1 MGVIHNHGTMGSEA
15 RLAIRRLAKEPTL
28 ALAAVF
34 TLALGIGACTAM
46 FSIVEAV
53 LLKSM
58 DMAQPQRV
66 VVLWPQF
73 GDTAGE
79 FTYNAYL
86 EFGRPSAT
94 FERVALSGSANW
106 PVPVDI
112 LLPDGRRTRATQ
124 SAVSDTFFD
133 VLGARPLLGRTFH
146 AGEDRPGAA
155 PEIVVSAAFW
165 KTKLGGDPSVVGRTL
180 AIGHD
185 LWSIIGVMPPEF
197 FYPAGADFWTPAAT
211 LLALTA
217 DDTSPAALEQV
228 FNTVGAFHVLA
239 RLKPG
244 VSIAQAQIDA
254 TRRWTTMKADTSAR
268 VAIRPLLDH
277 VFGVARRALWLLMGA
292 VGLVLVI
299 ACANVAGLLVA
310 RNALRARE
318 LAVRRAL
325 GATSWQLVRQ
335 SLVESGVLAA
345 AGGTVGMAIAGAA
358 LRGLITLSPD
368 TVVRLSETRVD
379 AVVLA
384 ACLLMTAAVTLG
396 VALIP
401 AVQWRQSDA
410 IASMNALS
418 MRDPGRGIHSDT
430 RRVLVVVQVAITLTL
445 LVASALAAQSFMR
458 LAALDLGFDPAN
470 VLTLDLSRLDQ
481 SRYPSYP
488 ARRRAVDDLVTGL
501 EGLPGVQSAAAVL
514 NRPFAH
520 GVIGWDSALML
531 EGQADVASTWLK
543 SPIVNFEAVTPG
555 YFQAMGVG
563 LQRGR
568 DFSSTDRAA
577 GPLVAIVSDNLAARL
592 WPSQNPIGKRL
603 VDSFGRAKDGRP
615 SQWRTVVGVA
625 GAARY
630 REVERPGFDF
640 YVPLAQ
646 AEDFDPGHI
655 VVKASGD
662 RRALVPA
669 IASILSNID
678 PQLSAAD
685 VTTMEDVVARV
696 RAPWRF
702 NMLLF
707 GVFSGLS
714 IGLTVIGIAGLIIAT
729 VNCRR
734 REIGVRLALGAQTR
748 DVVSLIAIQGA
759 KLIGA
764 GVGLGLL
771 SSLLVS
777 RLLSSLLFGIAATD
791 SRTLIV
797 AAGGV
802 LAFGVLASYLPAR
815 RAATLDPCRIFRE
828 E

>member
-1 MGVIHNHGTMGSEA
+1 MIHNCRTMGREL
-15 RLAIRRLAKEPTL
+15 RLAIRRLTKEP
-28 ALAAVF
+28 ALAIAAVL

-46 FSIVEAV
+46 FSIVQAV
-53 LLKSM
+53 LLKTM
-58 DMAQPQRV
+58 EVAQPHRLV
-66 VVLWPQF
+66 VMWPQF

-86 EFGRPSAT
+86 ELGRESAT
-94 FERVALSGSANW
+94 FERVALSGAANW

-124 SAVSDTFFD
+124 CAVSDTFFD
-133 VLGARPLLGRTFH
+133 VLGARPLLGRTFR
-146 AGEDRPGAA
+146 AGEDRPGAEHA
-155 PEIVVSAAFW
+155 IVVSAAFW
-165 KTKLGGDPSVVGRTL
+165 RTKLGADPAVVGRTL
-180 AIGHD
+180 AIGGD
-185 LWSIIGVMPPEF
+185 AWRIIGVMPPEF

-211 LLALTA
+211 LLALTSDA
-217 DDTSPAALEQV
+217 KSPAALAQV
-228 FNTVGAFHVLA
+228 FDTVGAFHVLA
-239 RLKPG
+239 RLKAG
-244 VSIAQAQIDA
+244 VSVTEAQMDA
-254 TRRWTTMKADTSAR
+254 TRRWTIMKADTSAR
-268 VAIRPLLDH
+268 VTARLLLDH
-277 VFGVARRALWLLMGA
+277 VFGSARRALWLLMGA

-325 GATSWQLVRQ
+325 GATSWQLGRQ
-335 SLVESGVLAA
+335 NLIEAGVLAA
-345 AGGTVGMAIAGAA
+345 AGGTIGMAIAAAA
-358 LRGLITLSPD
+358 LRGLIALSPA

-396 VALIP
+396 VALVP
-401 AVQWRQSDA
+401 AVQSKRSGA
-410 IASMNALS
+410 ISSMNALS
-418 MRDPGRGIHSDT
+418 MRNLGRGIRSDT

-481 SRYPSYP
+481 SRYPADAS
-488 ARRRAVDDLVTGL
+488 RQQAVDDLVTGL
-501 EGLPGVQSAAAVL
+501 AGLPGVHAAAAVL

-520 GVIGWDSALML
+520 GVIGWDSALLL

-543 SPIVNFEAVTPG
+543 NPIVNFEAITPG
-555 YFQAMGVG
+555 YFQTMGIR
-563 LQRGR
+563 LRRGR

-577 GPLVAIVSDNLAARL
+577 APLVAIVSDNLAARL
-592 WPSQNPIGKRL
+592 WPAQNPIGKRL
-603 VDSFGRAKDGRP
+603 VDSFGRAKDGRS
-615 SQWRTVVGVA
+615 SQWRTVIGIV
-625 GAARY
+625 GAAHY
-630 REVERPGFDF
+630 REIERPRFDF

-646 AEDFDPGHI
+646 AESFHPEHI
-655 VVKASGD
+655 VVKASGNP
-662 RRALVPA
+662 RALVPTVA
-669 IASILSNID
+669 TMLSNVD
-678 PQLSAAD
+678 PQLSATD
-685 VTTMEDVVARV
+685 VTTMADVVGQV

-714 IGLTVIGIAGLIIAT
+714 IGLTVIGIAGLIIST
-729 VNCRR
+729 VNWRR
-734 REIGVRLALGAQTR
+734 REIGVRLALGARTR

-759 KLIGA
+759 KLIGV
-764 GVGLGLL
+764 GVGLGVL
-771 SSLLVS
+771 SSLLAS
-777 RLLSSLLFGIAATD
+777 RLLSSLLFGVAATD
-791 SRTLIV
+791 ARTLTMV
-797 AAGGV
+797 AGGV

-828 E
+828 D